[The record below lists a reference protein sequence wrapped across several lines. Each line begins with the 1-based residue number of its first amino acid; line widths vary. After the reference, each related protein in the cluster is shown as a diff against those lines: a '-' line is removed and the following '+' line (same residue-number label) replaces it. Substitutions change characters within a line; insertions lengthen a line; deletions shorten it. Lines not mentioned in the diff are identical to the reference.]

1 MPSNLTDLMEQSVRT
16 APPEPHLAADITA
29 LAQRHQRRRTT
40 GMAGLAALA
49 VVVAGGL
56 GYGLT
61 RNHEVSPQPAER
73 FKLDQTVGVS
83 QVVPASSLPGYA
95 LQPWT
100 IPSVQR
106 FGSGTTPIIGTYHS
120 IDSAGRLLVV
130 DSPHGNPLQGPLR
143 ARLFDTPG
151 GAAQPLQ
158 APASSETTG
167 GVTNSWLPEFYGADH
182 LLWRP
187 SAGLRGSQNGFH
199 ITDLQG
205 GHDEFVP
212 ATFRVGNAK
221 IFANA
226 DDVTGRSMW
235 IPVPV
240 QSVSK
245 SGQTVS
251 DDIYRATFSG
261 TVTKV
266 ATGVSA
272 LDVGPGMAGWV
283 NTHGQVFVQSDA
295 GAAPR
300 QVPVPLDPGCRMLPT
315 SRLQSPGFFA
325 VTSSA
330 VAISELCGSG
340 ERATEPLLAFD
351 LSGRLLARITG
362 GLAFN
367 LSFAGN
373 TLLFEANESLLRY
386 DLVTGTLSRLNPPKP
401 SRSLEQAQGAGSF
414 VLWYADG
421 GHVARIPG

>member
-1 MPSNLTDLMEQSVRT
+1 MSTNLTDLMEQSVRT

-40 GMAGLAALA
+40 GTAGLAALA

-73 FKLDQTVGVS
+73 FKLDQTVDVS
-83 QVVPASSLPGYA
+83 QAVPASSLPGYA
-95 LQPWT
+95 SLPWT
-100 IPSVQR
+100 IRSVQR
-106 FGSGTTPIIGTYHS
+106 LGSGPTPIIPTYHS
-120 IDSAGRLLVV
+120 IDSTGRLLVV
-130 DSPHGNPLQGPLR
+130 DVPHGDPLQNPFR

-158 APASSETTG
+158 APASPGTTG
-167 GVTNSWLPEFYGADH
+167 SGPISWLPEFYGADQ
-182 LLWRP
+182 LIWR
-187 SAGLRGSQNGFH
+187 SSGGFRGSPNGFH

-212 ATFRVGNAK
+212 ATFRVGGAK
-221 IFANA
+221 IVANA

-235 IPVPV
+235 IEGSFRPPT
-240 QSVSK
+240 K
-245 SGQTVS
+245 SGAVVF
-251 DDIYRATFSG
+251 DVYRGTFSG
-261 TVTKV
+261 DMSKV

-272 LDVGPGMAGWV
+272 LDVGPGTAGWV

-295 GAAPR
+295 GAAPQ
-300 QVPVPLDPGCRMLPT
+300 QVPVPLDKGCRVLPA

-340 ERATEPLLAFD
+340 DRATGPLLVFD
-351 LSGRLLARITG
+351 LSGHPLVRVTG

-373 TLLFEANESLLRY
+373 TLLFQANGSLFRY
-386 DLVTGTLSRLNPPKP
+386 DLVTGTLSRLNSPRPA
-401 SRSLEQAQGAGSF
+401 RFLEQPQGMGSF
-414 VLWYADG
+414 VLWYDHSG
-421 GHVARIPG
+421 GHVARIPS